1 MIDPPWHIDIFAD
14 RMNDGKGLFSDWP
27 MLAPVVADFAERRAQ

>member
-14 RMNDGKGLFSDWP
+14 RMIDGKGLFSDWP
-27 MLAPVVADFAERRAQ
+27 MLAPTVAEFAKRCA